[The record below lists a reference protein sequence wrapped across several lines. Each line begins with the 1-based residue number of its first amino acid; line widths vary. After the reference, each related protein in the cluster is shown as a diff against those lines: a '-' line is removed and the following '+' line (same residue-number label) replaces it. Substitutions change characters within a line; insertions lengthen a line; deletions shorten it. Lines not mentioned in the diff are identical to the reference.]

1 VRARLVR
8 ALAHGLTHP
17 PAPRTSPPPRFAA
30 ALRRRRRRRRRAAD
44 FIDWHHDVNFYH
56 GRHFTVLLPLIVEE
70 GVDAQLQAVVPEGS
84 AVRRLTLRSEG
95 AGAGAADPLP
105 VVCSE
110 SASQTLVAPWTA
122 RGNEFPG
129 ARVTAVPSIPGRLVI
144 FEGEYVF
151 HRVTPMGE
159 GGAAAAAAAAAAP
172 AAALPSAAAV
182 EARAQKKA
190 EDASATAEAA
200 EAAARGPRRVILSM
214 TFTTDPRIT
223 MVVSVRRART
233 RSRRSRA
240 RRARARVPLLT
251 LPHPLAH
258 AGRGHAAPQG
268 HDVLW
273 PARAAKLSEGRE
285 LQARQESSQ
294 PRSSARRPCA
304 AAAAAGLMPRARRR
318 RPPP

>member
-1 VRARLVR
+1 M
-8 ALAHGLTHP
+8 
-17 PAPRTSPPPRFAA
+17 
-30 ALRRRRRRRRRAAD
+30 
-44 FIDWHHDVNFYH
+44 NFYH

-159 GGAAAAAAAAAAP
+159 GGAAAGAAAP
-172 AAALPSAAAV
+172 APAPAAAAALPSAAAV

-190 EDASATAEAA
+190 EDASATSEAA

-223 MVVSVRRART
+223 MVVSARRARA

-240 RRARARVPLLT
+240 
-251 LPHPLAH
+251 
-258 AGRGHAAPQG
+258 
-268 HDVLW
+268 
-273 PARAAKLSEGRE
+273 K
-285 LQARQESSQ
+285 
-294 PRSSARRPCA
+294 PRC
-304 AAAAAGLMPRARRR
+304 
-318 RPPP
+318 